1 MKFLV
6 MTEMST
12 RMVGCALVGTN
23 ADHTSTWIRYW
34 MNAFGLTT
42 AGSAVLLRT
51 DSETAVSA
59 LIRRAN
65 LGIRVVTQ
73 RAPPQGH
80 ESVGGV
86 ERAVRSLK
94 ELFSTIRLDLR
105 DQGYDLKRSPRAFE
119 FGLIYCAATHSDVVA
134 CYSSLSVLK
143 RRAVASQRFQQFSP
157 FVLHD
162 LLFSLQSL

>member
-1 MKFLV
+1 ML
-6 MTEMST
+6 
-12 RMVGCALVGTN
+12 L
-23 ADHTSTWIRYW
+23 
-34 MNAFGLTT
+34 GLTT

-65 LGIRVVTQ
+65 LGIRIVTQ

-86 ERAVRSLK
+86 ERAVRTLK

-119 FGLIYCAATHSDVVA
+119 LGLIYCAAMHTIIIRRRLMER
-134 CYSSLSVLK
+134 SLLRSWFCRGPCLNVH
-143 RRAVASQRFQQFSP
+143 QR
-157 FVLHD
+157 
-162 LLFSLQSL
+162 